1 MKCFKLF
8 FVSLVGAQ
16 LSVALFVPESNG
28 LVARQNKFGGNRNN
42 NGQNGGNNNGGNNN
56 QNGGNGTQNGNNNG
70 GNSTQNGGN
79 NNNGGN
85 STQNAGNNNGGNG
98 DTSLTLDPSVIQ
110 NVNGQGQA
118 AGEANSLVSTNNF
131 IDFCV
136 GKTITN
142 GKQVQGGSCNPT
154 PMGDIPSVDNMP
166 STKFQFP
173 ANGGNVQPNTA
184 FTIIMNTKGM
194 QTGTFTNAAN
204 TYYAAP
210 QQLNGGGQVIGHNHV
225 VVESIASMD
234 STQPTDPRVFAFFK
248 GLNGVA
254 SNGQLTADVTKGLPA
269 GTYRMSSITAAANH
283 QSVLMPVAQR
293 GSVDDAVYFTVGGN
307 GNNNAGNANG
317 SGNVNGG
324 NANGN
329 NTANGNANGGNANGN
344 NTTNGQNGGNNANGN
359 NTTNGQN
366 GGGNKNG
373 GKKGRRYERRFLVW
387 N

>member
-8 FVSLVGAQ
+8 FVSVVVAQ
-16 LSVALFVPESNG
+16 VSVALFVPDSNG
-28 LVARQNKFGGNRNN
+28 LIARQNNGSGGNRNN
-42 NGQNGGNNNGGNNN
+42 NGGNEN
-56 QNGGNGTQNGNNNG
+56 QNGGNSTQNGNNNG

-79 NNNGGN
+79 NVNGGN
-85 STQNAGNNNGGNG
+85 TTQSNGGNG
-98 DTSLTLDPSVIQ
+98 DPQTSLTLDPSVIQ
-110 NVNGQGQA
+110 NVNGKGQA
-118 AGEANSLVSTNNF
+118 AGEADSLVSNNNF

-173 ANGGNVQPNTA
+173 ANGGNIQANTA
-184 FTIIMNTKGM
+184 FTIVMNTKGM

-210 QQLNGGGQVIGHNHV
+210 QQLNSGGQVIGHNHV
-225 VVESIASMD
+225 VVESIQSLD

-254 SNGQLTADVTKGLPA
+254 SNGQLTADVTKGLPV

-293 GSVDDAVYFTVGGN
+293 GSVDDAVYFTVGGS
-307 GNNNAGNANG
+307 GNNNANG
-317 SGNVNGG
+317 NGG
-324 NANGN
+324 ANGN
-329 NTANGNANGGNANGN
+329 T
-344 NTTNGQNGGNNANGN
+344 TTNGNNNANGN

-366 GGGNKNG
+366 GGQNQKG
-373 GKKGRRYERRFLVW
+373 GKKGRRYERRFLTW
-387 N
+387 D